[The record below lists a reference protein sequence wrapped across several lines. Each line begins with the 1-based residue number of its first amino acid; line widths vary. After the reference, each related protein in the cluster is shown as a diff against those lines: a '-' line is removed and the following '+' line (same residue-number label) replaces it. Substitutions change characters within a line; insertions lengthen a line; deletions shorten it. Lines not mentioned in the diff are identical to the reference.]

1 LIWLVV
7 IAVGGGAMVLAPSF
21 TPGLEDANSV
31 AVPIDHES
39 GSQTISF
46 GEQVRP
52 ILVRSCLPCHGFD
65 PSTRE
70 ADVRLDTY
78 EHATSAPSRGRGP
91 AIVPGNPDASL
102 VIRRVSASD
111 PLDRMPPEGEPL
123 SDEEIGVLRAWIA
136 QGAVYERHWS
146 LEPIERVEP
155 PRVEGAWGERAIDAF
170 VVDKLKESGLEPAL
184 LADRR
189 TLIRR
194 LSLDI
199 TGLPPTPEEVDAFL
213 RDARPGAIE
222 RLVDR
227 LLASPAFGERWAR
240 HWLDLMRYAE
250 TYGHE
255 FDYPIESAHQ
265 YRDYVIRAFNADV
278 PYDDFVTEHIAG
290 DLLESPRRNPEHGY
304 NESILGTGFWWL
316 SQGTHGP
323 TDVRADEAERID
335 NQIDV
340 LSKTFMATTTSCA
353 RCHDHKFDPITQKDY
368 YGLSGYVQSSR
379 RQQAYLDPDGRLAAV
394 ASELMSL
401 DREARA
407 VAEADLRPAFAA
419 AAQELPKLLLASV
432 EVLRGE
438 PGAGEAP
445 PVDTAVTFESFD
457 GDSYEGWTVEGDAF
471 TDRPSPNGDGFLE
484 GHGTARGAAF
494 ANTHFRFPGENSV
507 DADKRQGRLLSEP
520 FEIEHD
526 YIHFLL
532 GGGNHAGKAGL
543 RLLIDDEVVR
553 EATGTNTIELHPRH
567 FDVADL
573 RGKTARIELIDRVS
587 GGWGNTRVDEIRFS
601 DELYIERARRRS
613 VDAVAGQFGV
623 DEQVLERWVS
633 AVQAV
638 DAGDRGHVL
647 HVLLSAGDDED
658 PLAWVREGVRA
669 REERLDRTTPLTD
682 FGRLGDWFAT
692 GWAFGFGGDSEGGRV
707 GKRGEWHGP
716 GRHVQLVTAP
726 GPDSSALAA
735 QLMGT
740 LRSPTFEI
748 KQPWLLVRARGHG
761 RLRVIIDGYHLDEYN
776 ALLFDGVIQDI
787 DSDGWV
793 WRAHKLEAY
802 VGHRAHYEIID
813 DRETGGIAVS
823 DLRWSDSADTPND
836 DASVFAGLAASVL
849 QSPAQ
854 VAGAY
859 GRALERA
866 AGGEIDALG
875 IELANWMLG
884 AGLIE
889 RPSRLETIQSDFA
902 SVAGACPAP
911 MRALAMADGTGEDEY
926 VFIRGDHRQEGETA
940 PRGFLTVLG
949 CEPISIGEAGSGRL
963 ELARMMLDDS
973 NPFPARV
980 MANRVWHYLMGRGI
994 VATTDDFGLL
1004 GESPTHPELLDYLAA
1019 RFRDDLD
1026 WSVKSL
1032 IREIVLSRTYRMA
1045 CAPLSDRA
1053 RAVDPD
1059 NRLLSVR
1066 TPKRLDGEA
1075 LRDAILAVSGELDPT
1090 MYGPPV
1096 PVHLTRFMTGRG
1108 RPGKSGPVDGNGR
1121 RSVYLE
1127 VRRNFLNPMM
1137 QTFDAPVPHSTM
1149 GKRNESNVPAQSLIL
1164 LNAPFVTGQA
1174 EKLAERLAR
1183 EAGESA
1189 EARISRLYEL
1199 ALSREPTAG
1208 EKDAGLAF
1216 VSDIGGGG
1224 EGGADPWAQLCHIVF
1239 NLKEFSFI
1247 E

>member
-1 LIWLVV
+1 MI
-7 IAVGGGAMVLAPSF
+7 
-21 TPGLEDANSV
+21 
-31 AVPIDHES
+31 H
-39 GSQTISF
+39 
-46 GEQVRP
+46 
-52 ILVRSCLPCHGFD
+52 
-65 PSTRE
+65 
-70 ADVRLDTY
+70 
-78 EHATSAPSRGRGP
+78 
-91 AIVPGNPDASL
+91 
-102 VIRRVSASD
+102 RVSASD
-111 PLDRMPPEGEPL
+111 PVDRMPPEGEPL
-123 SDEEIGVLRAWIA
+123 SGEEIGVLRAWIA
-136 QGAVYERHWS
+136 QGAQYERHWS

-155 PRVEGAWGERAIDAF
+155 PPAEGPWGERAIDAF
-170 VVDKLKESGLEPAL
+170 VLARLREAELEPGPV
-184 LADRR
+184 ADRR

-199 TGLPPTPEEVDAFL
+199 TGLPPTPEEVEAFVRDVREDAL
-213 RDARPGAIE
+213 E

-227 LLASPAFGERWAR
+227 LLDSPAFGERWAR

-255 FDYPIESAHQ
+255 FDYPIEHAYQ
-265 YRDYVIRAFNADV
+265 YRDYVIRALNADV

-290 DLLESPRRNPEHGY
+290 DLLENPRRHPEHGF

-340 LSKTFMATTTSCA
+340 LSKAFMATTVSCA

-379 RQQAYLDPDGRLAAV
+379 RQQAYLDPDGRIAAV
-394 ASELMSL
+394 ADELEAL

-407 VAEADLRPAFAA
+407 VAEVELRPELADAGKN
-419 AAQELPKLLLASV
+419 LPKLLLASL

-445 PVDTAVTFESFD
+445 PADTTITFESFD
-457 GDSYEGWTVEGDAF
+457 GDSYQGWTVEGDAF
-471 TDRPSPNGDGFLE
+471 TDKPSPNGDGFLE
-484 GHGTARGAAF
+484 GHGTARGAGF

-520 FEIEHD
+520 FTIERD
-526 YIHFLL
+526 YIHFLI
-532 GGGNHAGKAGL
+532 GGGNHAGKTGL
-543 RLLIDDEVVR
+543 RLLVDNEVVR
-553 EATGTNTIELHPRH
+553 EATGTNTIELHARH

-573 RGKTARIELIDRVS
+573 RGQTARIELIDRVS
-587 GGWGNTRVDEIRFS
+587 GGWGNTRVDEIRLS
-601 DELYIERARRRS
+601 DELYVDRPKRRS
-613 VDAVAGQFGV
+613 VSAVAAEFGV
-623 DEQVLERWVS
+623 DGRVLDRWVL

-638 DAGDRGHVL
+638 DPGDRSHVL
-647 HVLLSAGDDED
+647 HVLLGAVEGDDL
-658 PLAWVREGVRA
+658 LAWVREGVRG
-669 REERLDRTTPLTD
+669 REERLERTAPLAEFAHQD
-682 FGRLGDWFAT
+682 QWFAT
-692 GWAFGFGGDSEGGRV
+692 GWAFGQPGSQREPGA
-707 GKRGEWHGP
+707 WHAP
-716 GRHVQLVTAP
+716 GRHARLTMAA
-726 GPDSSALAA
+726 GPDSSALAPE
-735 QLMGT
+735 LTGT

-748 KQPWLLVRARGHG
+748 ERPWLLARARGQG
-761 RLRVIIDGYHLDEYN
+761 RLRLIIDGYHLDEYN
-776 ALLFDGVIQDI
+776 ALLFDDVIQDI
-787 DSDGWV
+787 DSDDWV

-802 VGHRAHYEIID
+802 VGHRAHYEMID
-813 DRETGGIAVS
+813 DRRDGGVAVS
-823 DLRWSDSADTPND
+823 DLRWSNSADTPSD
-836 DASVFAGLAASVL
+836 DAMVFQRLAGSVL

-859 GRALERA
+859 GRALERV
-866 AGGEIDALG
+866 AGGGTDEFG
-875 IELANWMLG
+875 IRLANWILG
-884 AGLIE
+884 ARLVE
-889 RPSRLETIQSDFA
+889 RPARLESIHSEFA
-902 SVAGACPAP
+902 GVAAGSPTP

-926 VFIRGDHRQEGETA
+926 IFIRGDHRQEGETA

-963 ELARMMLDDS
+963 DLARMLLDDS

-980 MANRVWHYLMGRGI
+980 MANRVWHHLMGRGI

-1004 GESPTHPELLDYLAA
+1004 GKSPTHPELLDHLAS

-1026 WSVKSL
+1026 WSVKAL
-1032 IREIVLSRTYRMA
+1032 IREIVLSRTYRLA
-1045 CAPLSDRA
+1045 SAPLSERA
-1053 RAVDPD
+1053 RTIDPD
-1059 NRLLSVR
+1059 NLLWSVR

-1075 LRDAILAVSGELDPT
+1075 LRDSILAVSGGLDPR

-1108 RPGKSGPVDGNGR
+1108 RPGKSGPVDGDGR

-1174 EKLAERLAR
+1174 EKLAERLQR
-1183 EAGESA
+1183 EGESA
-1189 EARISRLYEL
+1189 EARIELLYEL
-1199 ALSREPTAG
+1199 ALSRVPTG
-1208 EKDAGLAF
+1208 EERDAALAF
-1216 VSDIGGGG
+1216 VSEIVDG
-1224 EGGADPWAQLCHIVF
+1224 ETDPWVQLCHVVF